1 MKQRYAFRILSM
13 LLAFVLVFELFPTG
27 ALAQDAGTGETDAT
41 TAREVAEG
49 EAGGTVLGEVTEYRD
64 EREKHFRMED
74 GSFIAVDYGVP
85 VHYALDEETW
95 VDIDNTLVLQSSSAS
110 TASVTAAQSAQ
121 NPQQYTA
128 VNGDDT
134 KTFAG
139 NLSTGFLFS
148 AQRGQTGVRMSLMDG
163 GTEPTEPELTEPAAE
178 ATAEATEPEEAAEPA
193 AEPEAST
200 EALPITE
207 PEETMPETEPATEP
221 TEETLEEIQ
230 AEASAQ
236 LPVDTA
242 DGTEADSTLPA
253 VADSETE
260 EETYPAESQNSETIA
275 ETSPEA
281 EPETLPETEPE
292 TIPETEPE
300 TTPETNSMEASEPVQ
315 ENTLEPFNRSA
326 AAKISY
332 PDQKEASST
341 GFSALFA
348 AVQSLFEG
356 DADHEE
362 PSLTQQITPSRL
374 RTQVLYENVFPGVDL
389 QYELYSYNVKES
401 IIVKEPLST
410 YTFAFRLGLRDLTPV
425 LQEDGS
431 VLLLDGDENLC
442 YRIPAPY
449 MTDANG
455 AYSEAASYQLS
466 QQADGTWVLTVTA
479 DAGWIESPE
488 RAFPVCIDPTL
499 IDETTSKSFVGTVC
513 TEASNSVSATT
524 NLACGYHPDY
534 GKMEIYYKLT
544 DLPKIPA
551 GHTLVRAQAGFLQN
565 DYRSGANSTSGTMV
579 LYMSEITQ
587 NATLNSSLTWA
598 NRPAH
603 GPTLDYVNSSYST
616 INDIL
621 LWDVTPAAKKWY
633 EGGSNYGL
641 VMTSNADSSSKNR
654 TWFSYNSKVYF
665 VASYRS
671 TNGIEDYYTYQTMG
685 VGNAG
690 TAYIGDF
697 SGQLTLC
704 KNLVSY
710 ASTVNPVSLD
720 LVYNSSYAMRYG
732 EENYDTGGWLGLGM
746 HVGAGVNLSVM
757 QKVEKIELQNDSNAS
772 NKSTYM
778 KYTDGDGTIHYFA
791 KDSSKDA
798 DYYYDE
804 DGMQL
809 KINEY
814 RTGCYMISDDKDNE
828 MYFVNGYLT
837 LINDANGNEIQIHYV
852 HSDGTSASNGYPNAS
867 GDRISKIVQKN
878 NGGSAITVAT
888 FAYSSANWLTSV
900 TDAAGNVYKL
910 TYSGG
915 KLSQIS
921 RGSTVLAQY
930 GAASTR
936 MSYAYD
942 AEAKYG
948 VAFTYSA
955 GKVGSYYEITS
966 ASTASK
972 PGAIVEV
979 GHLENGQTL
988 YRDYGSDRI
997 KNDNDILTYYTFDYA
1012 GRSAN
1017 AYTTDTANRIWGAS
1031 NAVHSGVG
1039 STDKANN
1046 RTLRT
1051 STIGV
1056 AAMNELRNHGFE
1068 LSSPAWQLAA
1078 GGGGSAELQST
1089 TVRTGTKAFHA
1100 KVGDKTTGTTGAKQT
1115 TNTLSAG
1122 VTYTLS
1128 AYVNTSKCTSF
1139 LGRGVYLQVLDG
1151 SSVVATSECLNYATN
1166 SNIDS
1171 GWVQLSLPFTPPTK
1185 KAYTVCVYTHC
1196 VGGDIYVD
1204 DFQLECSDTP
1214 SNLNL
1219 LENGN
1224 LQYWGYG
1231 WTMGPLAG
1239 YYEGHGLFS
1248 ESQYAYSI
1256 QVGGDAYTESCAYQD
1271 VPINKSGK
1279 TFVMSG
1285 WAKANAV
1292 PDNKQTATGDDAAA
1306 KDKHKQFGLRA
1317 IVTYSDNTT
1326 EYHYVPFNPDI
1337 TDWQYVS
1344 TAIVPKKETTV
1355 IKTIRVVCA
1364 YERNGNTA
1372 YFDNLSLTEE
1382 AAQTMKY
1389 DKDGN
1394 LVSVKS
1400 SGSSEESSTY
1410 SGGNLKSLK
1419 TGSDGTFTYTYDSNH
1434 NLKTATN
1441 GIVTETMTYDS
1452 SGNALTAT
1460 ISPKSG
1466 TDKIVTTNTYTNS
1479 NNQLSTVKQRGQYTT
1494 TYSYAGSANKMY
1506 GLASSVVDPQGLTVS
1521 TGYDAAGRPT
1531 SSSVSKS
1538 GSTLGSVSYQ
1548 YANGMLKTLSRT
1560 TGSSTQSYNFTY
1572 DSFGN
1577 MKTLKVGGRTLA
1589 EYTYGDKN
1597 GQLERQT
1604 YGNGDYTSFQYDNLN
1619 RTTGTTTS
1627 SGDSYHYSYAGDG
1640 QLHKMEDTAAGVT
1653 YRYNYDAIGRLIG
1666 TSQTGGAADLRAAY
1680 GYDNESRLK
1689 SINYS
1694 IPGVVDSAT
1703 QSFYY
1708 NTSTTDS
1715 ISDGVLTS
1723 MALFSNSWLYYRYDS
1738 LSRLKERDVG
1748 NILTEHQTYL
1758 AGSGTCTTTT
1768 LPETFYTT
1776 ARGSTAKLS
1785 GYRYSYNEVGNVT
1798 QITNLVDGTY
1808 WKFAYDKLGQMQ
1820 YATDYAADGTARD
1833 RYYYYYDNAGNL
1845 TSREIRDGTG
1855 SITGVEHT
1863 YTYGDTN
1870 WKDLL
1875 TAFDGHSITYDS
1887 GGNPLSYYNGR
1898 AYTLSWRNG
1907 RELDSA
1913 TVGGKTYRYEYDV
1926 NGVRTRKS
1934 NADGGYTQYYLID
1947 GKAVAEQRF
1956 NSSGVELYTLRYSLD
1971 ENNSPVGFAIQ
1982 YPSETAW
1989 TNYYFAKNLQGDVIA
2004 LYRSDYNYS
2013 TSSYYGTLVA
2023 TYEYDPWG
2031 KPIGIYNAGGILIS
2045 ETAANVAAYNPF
2057 RYRGY
2062 RYDADTGF
2070 YYLQSRYYDPAICRF
2085 INADAYNDT
2094 GNGIL
2099 GYNMFAYC
2107 LNNPTMY
2114 ADNGGTWPSLSQVF
2128 AAVAVAAATVAVV
2141 AACVATAGA
2150 AAPALLTVAGTVIN
2164 TTAVAGAAAAVASE
2178 AAVVAG
2184 AAFTAAA
2191 VAKKTEQLKSSYTVY
2206 FLQDDAGTIQYV
2218 GRVKDSG
2225 FKKRMAYHEATR
2237 GLTVKYA
2244 YHGLTYA
2251 EARGLEEIGMVECH
2265 TINKSNPENNQ
2276 IHGISGKNKN
2286 AGRYIDAALGY
2297 LGNKAENTLLNL
2309 LIW

>member
-1 MKQRYAFRILSM
+1 MKQRYAFRILSI
-13 LLAFVLVFELFPTG
+13 LLALVLVFELFPTG
-27 ALAQDAGTGETDAT
+27 ALALEAGANEAETP
-41 TAREVAEG
+41 TAQEVAAG
-49 EAGGTVLGEVTEYRD
+49 EPSGNVIGEVTEYRD

-95 VDIDNTLVLQSSSAS
+95 ADIDNTLIPQSAGTSAAS
-110 TASVTAAQSAQ
+110 TSAAQPMQ
-121 NPQQYTA
+121 IPQQYTA
-128 VNGDDT
+128 VNGDDA

-139 NLSTGFLFS
+139 NLATGFLFS
-148 AQRGQTGVRMSLMDG
+148 AQRGQSGVQMSLLDG
-163 GTEPTEPELTEPAAE
+163 WMETDELDEAETVPEETGTE
-178 ATAEATEPEEAAEPA
+178 EATEPTT
-193 AEPEAST
+193 EPEAPT
-200 EALPITE
+200 ETLPVTE
-207 PEETMPETEPATEP
+207 PEETMPETEPVTESTEGMTES
-221 TEETLEEIQ
+221 TEETLEAAQ
-230 AEASAQ
+230 AEAS
-236 LPVDTA
+236 
-242 DGTEADSTLPA
+242 TLPA
-253 VADSETE
+253 AAAQEDSVSEPE
-260 EETYPAESQNSETIA
+260 EEAQPEEAQNSEPIV
-275 ETSPEA
+275 ETSPET

-292 TIPETEPE
+292 TVPETEPE
-300 TTPETNSMEASEPVQ
+300 TTPETIPMEASEPVP
-315 ENTLEPFNRSA
+315 EGAVEPYNRSA
-326 AAKISY
+326 TAQISY
-332 PDQKEASST
+332 PDRKEASPT

-348 AVQSLFEG
+348 AVQNLFQEDAG
-356 DADHEE
+356 DEE
-362 PSLTQQITPSRL
+362 LSLTQQITPSRL

-389 QYELYSYNVKES
+389 QYELYSYDVKES
-401 IIVKEPLST
+401 IIVKEPLSG
-410 YTFAFRLGLRDLTPV
+410 YTFAFRLGLLNLTPV

-431 VLLLDGDENLC
+431 ILLLDANENLRYC
-442 YRIPAPY
+442 IPAPY
-449 MTDANG
+449 MTDADG
-455 AYSEAASYQLS
+455 AYSEAVAYQLS
-466 QQADGTWVLTVTA
+466 QQEDGTWVLTVTA
-479 DAGWIESPE
+479 DDAWIESPE

-499 IDETTSKSFVGTVC
+499 VDETTSKNFVGTVC
-513 TEASNSVSATT
+513 TEENDSVSATT
-524 NLACGYHPDY
+524 NLACGYHPDH
-534 GKMEIYYKLT
+534 GRMEIYYKLT
-544 DLPKIPA
+544 DLPKVPA
-551 GHTLVRAQAGFLQN
+551 GHTLVRAQAGFYQN
-565 DYRSGANSTSGTMV
+565 DFRSGNSTSGSMV

-587 NATLNSSLTWA
+587 SATLNSSLTWA

-616 INDIL
+616 VNDIL

-633 EGGSNYGL
+633 DGGSNYGL
-641 VMTSNADSSSKNR
+641 VMTSNADSNSKNR

-732 EENYDTGGWLGLGM
+732 EENYDAGSWLGLGM

-757 QKVEKIELQNDSNAS
+757 QRVEKIELQNDSNAN

-798 DYYYDE
+798 NYYYDE
-804 DGMQL
+804 DGMGL

-828 MYFVNGYLT
+828 MYFVNGHLT
-837 LINDANGNEIQIHYV
+837 LINDANGNEIQIHYT

-878 NGGSAITVAT
+878 TGGSAITVAT
-888 FAYSSANWLTSV
+888 FAYNSSNWLSSI
-900 TDAAGNVYKL
+900 TDAAGNVYNFTYSSGKL
-910 TYSGG
+910 T
-915 KLSQIS
+915 KIS

-955 GKVGSYYEITS
+955 GKISSYYEITS
-966 ASTASK
+966 ASTAAK

-988 YRDYGSDRI
+988 YRDYGSDRSRS
-997 KNDNDILTYYTFDYA
+997 DNDILTYYTFDYA

-1017 AYTTDTANRIWGAS
+1017 AYTTDTSNRIWGAS

-1056 AAMNELRNHGFE
+1056 AAMNDLRNHGFE
-1068 LSSPAWQLAA
+1068 LSNPAWELPTS
-1078 GGGGSAELQST
+1078 GGATAEIQSS

-1100 KVGDKTTGTTGAKQT
+1100 KVADKTTGTTGARQT
-1115 TNTLSAG
+1115 TNTLAAD

-1139 LGRGVYLQVLDG
+1139 LGRGVYLQVMDG
-1151 SSVVATSECLNYATN
+1151 NTVIATGECLNYATN
-1166 SNIDS
+1166 SAIDG
-1171 GWVQLSLPFTPPTK
+1171 GWVRLSLPFTPPEK

-1196 VGGDIYVD
+1196 IGGDIYVD
-1204 DFQLECSDTP
+1204 DFQLERAETP

-1219 LENGN
+1219 LENGS
-1224 LQYWGYG
+1224 LQHWGHG
-1231 WTMGPLAG
+1231 WTMGALANYQKG
-1239 YYEGHGLFS
+1239 TGLFS
-1248 ESQYAYSI
+1248 TDQYAYSI
-1256 QVGGDAYTESCAYQD
+1256 RVGGDAYTESCAYQD
-1271 VPINKSGK
+1271 VPISKAGK

-1306 KDKHKQFGLRA
+1306 KDKYKQFGLRA
-1317 IVTYSDNTT
+1317 IITYSDNTT

-1355 IKTIRVVCA
+1355 VKTIRVICA

-1400 SGSSEESSTY
+1400 SGSSEETSTY

-1419 TGSDGTFTYTYDSNH
+1419 TGGDGTFTYDYDSNH
-1434 NLKTATN
+1434 NLKSATN
-1441 GIVTETMTYDS
+1441 GIVTETMTYDL

-1460 ISPKSG
+1460 ITPKSG

-1494 TYSYAGSANKMY
+1494 TYNYADNANKMY
-1506 GLASSVVDPQGLTVS
+1506 GLASSVVDPQGLTVATS
-1521 TGYDAAGRPT
+1521 YDVAGRPT

-1548 YANGMLKTLSRT
+1548 YTNGMLKTLART
-1560 TGSSTQSYNFTY
+1560 TGSTTQSYNFTY
-1572 DSFGN
+1572 DSFCN
-1577 MKTLKVGGRTLA
+1577 MKTLKVGSRTLA
-1589 EYTYGDKN
+1589 TYTYGDKN
-1597 GQLERQT
+1597 GQLKTQT
-1604 YGNGDYTSFQYDNLN
+1604 YGNGDSTSFQYDSLN
-1619 RTTGTTTS
+1619 RTTSTTTS
-1627 SGDSYHYSYAGDG
+1627 SGDSYNYFYAGDG
-1640 QLHKMEDTAAGVT
+1640 QLHKMEDTAAGVA

-1666 TSQTGGAADLRAAY
+1666 TNQTGGAADLRAAY

-1703 QSFYY
+1703 ETFYY

-1715 ISDGVLTS
+1715 ISDGALTS
-1723 MALFSNSWLYYRYDS
+1723 MALFSNEWIYYRYDS

-1748 NILTEHQTYL
+1748 GILTEHQTYL
-1758 AGSGTCTTTT
+1758 AGTNDCTTTT

-1776 ARGSTAKLS
+1776 AKGSSTKLS
-1785 GYRYSYNEVGNVT
+1785 GFQYAYNEVGNVT
-1798 QITNLVDGTY
+1798 QITNLLDNTY
-1808 WKFAYDKLGQMQ
+1808 WKFAYDKMGQMQ
-1820 YATDYAADGTARD
+1820 YATDYAADGTARG
-1833 RYYYYYDNAGNL
+1833 RYKYYYDNAGNL
-1845 TSREIRDGTG
+1845 TSWKIQDGSATV
-1855 SITGVEHT
+1855 TQEEHT
-1863 YTYGDTN
+1863 YTYGDSN

-1875 TAFDGHSITYDS
+1875 TAFDGQSITYDG

-1898 AYTLSWRNG
+1898 RYTMTWRNG
-1907 RELDSA
+1907 RELNTA
-1913 TVGGKTYRYEYDV
+1913 TVGGKTYSYEYDV
-1926 NGVRTRKS
+1926 NGLRTRKTNS
-1934 NADGGYTQYYLID
+1934 DGGYTQYYIVD
-1947 GKAVAEQRF
+1947 GLTVAEQRF
-1956 NSSGVELYTLRYSLD
+1956 TSTGAEKYTLRYLFD
-1971 ENNSPVGFAIQ
+1971 ENNSPVGFGIQ
-1982 YPSETAW
+1982 YPGGTTW

-2004 LYRSDYNYS
+2004 LYLWNGTS
-2013 TSSYYGTLVA
+2013 TGTLVA
-2023 TYEYDPWG
+2023 TYKYDLWG
-2031 KPIGIYNAGGILIS
+2031 KPIGIYNASGATIS
-2045 ETAANVAAYNPF
+2045 QTAANVAAYNPF

-2085 INADAYNDT
+2085 INADSIAN
-2094 GNGIL
+2094 L
-2099 GYNMFAYC
+2099 GANSDFNSCNLFAYC
-2107 LNNPTMY
+2107 GNNPINRADSEGSFWEAIAFGFVAGVVGQYVSDVIGNVKSGKTGLDIFAPTSSANDYIASGVGGAIAAIPGLNFVGTM
-2114 ADNGGTWPSLSQVF
+2114 AVGAVGNVVSDSLKGNINSLGDLGKS
-2128 AAVAVAAATVAVV
+2128 ALR
-2141 AACVATAGA
+2141 GA
-2150 AAPALLTVAGTVIN
+2150 AANGIGYGVSKLA
-2164 TTAVAGAAAAVASE
+2164 
-2178 AAVVAG
+2178 
-2184 AAFTAAA
+2184 
-2191 VAKKTEQLKSSYTVY
+2191 
-2206 FLQDDAGTIQYV
+2206 
-2218 GRVKDSG
+2218 
-2225 FKKRMAYHEATR
+2225 
-2237 GLTVKYA
+2237 
-2244 YHGLTYA
+2244 
-2251 EARGLEEIGMVECH
+2251 ARGKVKQIESMPRSSQKTYLKNNIFHNSQASTNINRQIFRSNTVSANMKLVEQSFSRFRSGIYS
-2265 TINKSNPENNQ
+2265 TIVST
-2276 IHGISGKNKN
+2276 S
-2286 AGRYIDAALGY
+2286 ASLF
-2297 LGNKAENTLLNL
+2297 
-2309 LIW
+2309 